1 MRILAKLQDKGYGEK
16 ELLNLR
22 LDAQKLEDL
31 EFLKRQKYP
40 GPFTSTS
47 DVKDFMDSEPESKFK
62 NERMYKEIRFQRNSS
77 TSMKRDSAVFRL
89 KSCHKNLDTSDY
101 VANLCAYLDHSRG
114 ATKLSMGDLRNVLN
128 GLNTLSGPT
137 EAIDTAIEDKLSP
150 SDSASN
156 TQESSYVY
164 GEHVACVWC
173 DDVGNGINWHLGV
186 VDKVDGDTVAVSYM
200 KRTD

>member
-1 MRILAKLQDKGYGEK
+1 
-16 ELLNLR
+16 
-22 LDAQKLEDL
+22 
-31 EFLKRQKYP
+31 
-40 GPFTSTS
+40 
-47 DVKDFMDSEPESKFK
+47 
-62 NERMYKEIRFQRNSS
+62 
-77 TSMKRDSAVFRL
+77 MKRDSAVFRL

-101 VANLCAYLDHSRG
+101 AANLCAYLDHSRG

-156 TQESSYVY
+156 TQESSYAY

-200 KRTD
+200 KRTDKKGLNWLFPSEAAVFPTKPDQIIARRIPVRYTLTAVMRCVLDEETHNDIDQCFQSMV

>member
-1 MRILAKLQDKGYGEK
+1 M
-16 ELLNLR
+16 R

-31 EFLKRQKYP
+31 EYLKRQKYP

-101 VANLCAYLDHSRG
+101 
-114 ATKLSMGDLRNVLN
+114 ATNVCI
-128 GLNTLSGPT
+128 PR
-137 EAIDTAIEDKLSP
+137 P
-150 SDSASN
+150 F
-156 TQESSYVY
+156 
-164 GEHVACVWC
+164 
-173 DDVGNGINWHLGV
+173 
-186 VDKVDGDTVAVSYM
+186 
-200 KRTD
+200 